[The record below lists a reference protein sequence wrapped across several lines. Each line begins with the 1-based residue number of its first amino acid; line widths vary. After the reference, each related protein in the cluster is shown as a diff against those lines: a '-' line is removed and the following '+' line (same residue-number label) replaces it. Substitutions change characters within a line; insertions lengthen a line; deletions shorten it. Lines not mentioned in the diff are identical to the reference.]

1 MQITSHQTSN
11 SPNHSNPMK
20 IISHMTSAKAL
31 GVFTLIAVLGLL
43 SLPRAEAATLYWDTG
58 GSSGQWDTATTS
70 LWSAS
75 LGGGSKGTWSGLSG
89 TDAVFSATTTTLAQ
103 AVTVSGG
110 VTANSIE
117 IKQGTTVSI
126 GGTSTP
132 SITLGAGGIT
142 IGSTGGAFQFLSTL
156 GTTATS
162 GVILSASQS
171 WTLNKASGS
180 QIGGSNAASITG
192 AAGTA
197 VTLTIAGTG
206 AGGSTFGGIIRDGTG
221 GGKLAFTYSG
231 AGQISMAG
239 ANTYSGNTTLN
250 GTGEV
255 IATVDG
261 VGSSGNATSGA
272 FGAGTVLVNGASA
285 VKMRSTGNGNR
296 TVFNSVTLAG
306 DIQFVTN
313 DKSLTLAG
321 PVTITGSTRT
331 ISTDISG
338 NTTAT
343 PALGIISGNIGDGS
357 NGFGLTKSGGGMLIL
372 TGNNTYSGDT
382 RIGNGTMAL
391 GAASGTGTLALQN
404 TTVDLN
410 AADVGTIQ
418 FGTSNAT
425 TTTSATFGGLKGSR
439 NLALTNAH
447 ATPAAVALTVGGN
460 HGNTTY
466 SGNLTGTGGSLTKSG
481 NGTLTLSGTNTY
493 TGTTTVSTGTLL
505 IDGNQSSASGNV
517 SVSAGAILGGNGTI
531 GGAATIAANATLSPG
546 NSPGNLTF
554 SNGLTLAG
562 AYKWELAALSIAN
575 PGTDWDRITV
585 TSGNVDITGASMNLT
600 LGGFAPSAN
609 VFWTSTQTWTGILN
623 NTGGGSISGA
633 FAAIDNSSW
642 SIYGAFST
650 VGVDNDVNLVWTA
663 VPEPATWLLA
673 FSGISFV
680 LVARRLRHRC

>member
-1 MQITSHQTSN
+1 
-11 SPNHSNPMK
+11 MK
-20 IISHMTSAKAL
+20 FFTPLTPAKAL
-31 GVFTLIAVLGLL
+31 GVFTIIAVLGLL
-43 SLPRAEAATLYWDTG
+43 QLARVEASTLYWDTG

-75 LGGGSKGTWSGLSG
+75 LGGGSRGTWSGLGG

-142 IGSTGGAFQFLSTL
+142 IDSTGGAISFLSTL

-171 WTLNKASGS
+171 WTLNKAST
-180 QIGGSNAASITG
+180 QIASNNAASITG
-192 AAGTA
+192 TA
-197 VTLTIAGTG
+197 TTGNTTTLTITGTG
-206 AGGSTFGGIIRDGTG
+206 AGGSTFGGIMRDGTG

-239 ANTYSGNTTLN
+239 VSTYTGNTTLN
-250 GTGEV
+250 GTGLV
-255 IATVDG
+255 IATADG
-261 VGSSGNATSGA
+261 SGTSGNPTSGA
-272 FGAGTVLVNGASA
+272 FGAGTVLINGASA
-285 VKMRSTGNGNR
+285 VKMRASTSGSGITIYNN
-296 TVFNSVTLAG
+296 VTLAG
-306 DIQFVTN
+306 DLQFVTTSAS

-321 PVTITGSTRT
+321 PVTISGSSRT
-331 ISTDISG
+331 INTDASQAS
-338 NTTAT
+338 AT
-343 PALGIISGNIGDGS
+343 FPALGIISGNIGDGG
-357 NGFGLTKSGGGMLIL
+357 NTLGLTKSGAGMLIL
-372 TGNNTYSGDT
+372 TGSNTYTGDT
-382 RIGNGTMAL
+382 RIGSGTL
-391 GAASGTGTLALQN
+391 SIGAASGTGTLALQN

-410 AADVGTIQ
+410 AADGGTIQ

-439 NLALTNAH
+439 NLALTNAN

-460 HGNTTY
+460 NGTTAY

-481 NGTLTLSGTNTY
+481 SGTLTLSGTNTY
-493 TGTTTVSTGTLL
+493 SGTTTVSTGTLL

-517 SVSAGAILGGNGTI
+517 TVLTNAILGGNGTI
-531 GGAATIAANATLSPG
+531 GGATTINAGATLSPG
-546 NSPGNLTF
+546 SSPGNLTF
-554 SNGLTLAG
+554 NNGLTLAG
-562 AYKWELAALSIAN
+562 AYKWELAALSTSS
-575 PGTDWDRITV
+575 PGTNFDIVTITA
-585 TSGNVDITGASMNLT
+585 GNVNITGASMNLT
-600 LGGFAPSAN
+600 LGGFAPSSN
-609 VFWTSTQTWTGILN
+609 VFWTSNQTWTGILN
-623 NTGGGSISGA
+623 NTSGGSLTGS

-642 SIYGAFST
+642 SAYGAFST
-650 VGVDNDVNLVWTA
+650 ANVGNDVNLVWTA
-663 VPEPATWLLA
+663 VPEPATWILL